1 MFANTSAIPSFGN
14 KGITAI
20 LTLNYSWVFIGLS
33 YAFAIVKKISVSR
46 ETMEKHPSMVLIA
59 LKIKEI

>member
-1 MFANTSAIPSFGN
+1 MFANASAIPSFGN

-20 LTLNYSWVFIGLS
+20 LTIFFTWIHDRVS
-33 YAFAIVKKISVSR
+33 YTLAIVKKISVSR
-46 ETMEKHPSMVLIA
+46 QMTGKYPIKVLIA